1 MGIDPEELLIT
12 VRPGAQGWTL
22 LGPAASPI
30 HFSSGAQAERSARQL
45 ARALARAGLEVIV
58 EIFLRDGRLGGRLR
72 FGRQGRGD
80 TAATLRDLELA

>member
-22 LGPAASPI
+22 LGPAGPPI

-45 ARALARAGLEVIV
+45 AGALARAGLKVIV

-72 FGRQGRGD
+72 FGQEGRGD